1 MSSGGGGSSAPTQQ
15 TITQTTI
22 PDWAKPYATRVLGEA
37 EKLTYGQPYQ
47 EYGGQRMAGFNPLQ
61 QQAFGNIANM
71 GPASQI
77 GQATGFAGLA
87 GLQAQ
92 QLAGSYQ
99 PMQERQ
105 FYQPMDLSYGNVQAP
120 SLQQYQMGPAQQVQ
134 GQGYGALSMGAP
146 GQVQAPELQQF
157 GMGPAE
163 RVGIGALEQY
173 QMGGPER
180 VGIGGLSQYQMG
192 PAERVQADKF
202 GIEQAREYMSPYMQD
217 VVEQQKR
224 AAVKDYARELPGMG
238 AAAARAG
245 AKGGTREALVQAEA
259 QRGLQE
265 RLGGI
270 EATGRQQAFQ
280 QAQQQFAADR
290 AAQMQA
296 AQLNQAAGLTTGQ
309 QNLAAALGVQQLGTQ
324 AGLQANLANQ
334 QAMQRAQEQNLA
346 ARLGVQQLGTQAGLQ
361 AALANQ
367 QAGLT
372 TGQQNLAAQLQTQGL
387 GAQQGLQAQ
396 LANQQMGFN
405 VAQQNLA
412 AEQARRQFIAQQGM
426 QAQLANQQAG
436 LTTGQQNLAAL
447 LGVQQLGAGQGLQAQ
462 QLNQAAQL
470 QAQQQMLGQ
479 RGQMAQFGLQGAELA
494 DRSRQFGANLGL
506 QGIQQQLAAAQA
518 LGGLGQQQF
527 SQQQAATQAQMG
539 AGQQLQMLEQQR
551 LEQQYQDFLARQRYP
566 YAQLG
571 FMSDILRGTPAQG
584 AISSIYQAPPSA
596 MGQLIG
602 AGTGLAGI
610 YGAMK
615 GG

>member
-47 EYGGQRMAGFNPLQ
+47 EYGGQRMAGLNPLQ
-61 QQAFGNIANM
+61 QQAYGNIAGM

-120 SLQQYQMGPAQQVQ
+120 SLQQYQMGPAQQVE

-146 GQVQAPELQQF
+146 GQVQAPSLQQF
-157 GMGPAE
+157 AMGPAE
-163 RVGIGALEQY
+163 RVGIGA
-173 QMGGPER
+173 
-180 VGIGGLSQYQMG
+180 LSQYQMG

-202 GIEQAREYMSPYMQD
+202 GIGQAREYMSPYMQD
-217 VVEQQKR
+217 VVEQQKQ
-224 AAVKDYARELPGMG
+224 AAVQDYARQLPGMS

-259 QRGLQE
+259 QRGLQQQ
-265 RLGGI
+265 LGNI

-309 QNLAAALGVQQLGTQ
+309 QNLAAA
-324 AGLQANLANQ
+324 
-334 QAMQRAQEQNLA
+334 
-346 ARLGVQQLGTQAGLQ
+346 LGVQQLGTQAGLQ

-412 AEQARRQFIAQQGM
+412 AEQARRQLIAQQGL

-527 SQQQAATQAQMG
+527 AQQQAATQAQMG

>member
-47 EYGGQRMAGFNPLQ
+47 EYGGQRMAGLNPLQ
-61 QQAFGNIANM
+61 QQAYQNIGGM

-105 FYQPMDLSYGNVQAP
+105 FYQPMDLSYTTTQAP
-120 SLQQYQMGPAQQVQ
+120 QLQQFQMAQPQQVQ
-134 GQGYGALSMGAP
+134 GTGYGELSMRGPGA
-146 GQVQAPELQQF
+146 VSAPDLQQF
-157 GMGPAE
+157 
-163 RVGIGALEQY
+163 

-180 VGIGGLSQYQMG
+180 VGIGGLEQYQMG

-202 GIEQAREYMSPYMQD
+202 GIGQAREYMSPYMQD
-217 VVEQQKR
+217 VVEQQKQ
-224 AAVKDYARELPGMG
+224 AAVQDYARQLPGMG

-245 AKGGTREALVQAEA
+245 AKGGTREALLQAEA
-259 QRGLQE
+259 RRGLQD
-265 RLGGI
+265 RLGDI

-280 QAQQQFAADR
+280 QAQQQFGADR
-290 AAQMQA
+290 AALMQA
-296 AQLNQAAGLTTGQ
+296 QQLNQAAGLTTGQ
-309 QNLAAALGVQQLGTQ
+309 
-324 AGLQANLANQ
+324 
-334 QAMQRAQEQNLA
+334 QNLA

-387 GAQQGLQAQ
+387 GAQQAMQAA

-405 VAQQNLA
+405 VGQQNLS

-426 QAQLANQQAG
+426 QSQLANQQAG
-436 LTTGQQNLAAL
+436 LTSGQANLQAL
-447 LGVQQLGAGQGLQAQ
+447 LGTQQLGAQTGLQSQ

-470 QAQQQMLGQ
+470 QAQQQALGQ
-479 RGQMAQFGLQGAELA
+479 RGQMAQFGLQGAQLA
-494 DRSRQFGANLGL
+494 DQSRQFGANLGL
-506 QGIQQQLAAAQA
+506 QGIQQQLAAAGA
-518 LGGLGQQQF
+518 LGQLGQTQFGQQQ
-527 SQQQAATQAQMG
+527 AINQAQMG
-539 AGQQLQMLEQQR
+539 AGAQLQALEQQR
-551 LEQQYQDFLARQRYP
+551 LEQQYQDFMARQRYP

-584 AISSIYQAPPSA
+584 AISSLYQAPPSA

-615 GG
+615 G

>member
-1 MSSGGGGSSAPTQQ
+1 
-15 TITQTTI
+15 
-22 PDWAKPYATRVLGEA
+22 
-37 EKLTYGQPYQ
+37 
-47 EYGGQRMAGFNPLQ
+47 MAGLNPLQ
-61 QQAFGNIANM
+61 QQAYQNIGGM

-105 FYQPMDLSYGNVQAP
+105 FYQPMDLSYSTTQAP
-120 SLQQYQMGPAQQVQ
+120 QLQQFQMGQPQQVQGTGYGELSMRGPGAVSAPDLQQFQMGPAQQVQ
-134 GQGYGALSMGAP
+134 AYNAQALG
-146 GQVQAPELQQF
+146 
-157 GMGPAE
+157 
-163 RVGIGALEQY
+163 
-173 QMGGPER
+173 MGGPER
-180 VGIGGLSQYQMG
+180 VGIGGLEQYQMG

-202 GIEQAREYMSPYMQD
+202 GIGQAREYMSPYMQD
-217 VVEQQKR
+217 VVEQQKQ
-224 AAVKDYARELPGMG
+224 AAVQDYARQLPGMG

-259 QRGLQE
+259 RRGLQD
-265 RLGGI
+265 RLGDI

-280 QAQQQFAADR
+280 QAQQQFGADR

-296 AQLNQAAGLTTGQ
+296 A
-309 QNLAAALGVQQLGTQ
+309 
-324 AGLQANLANQ
+324 LANQ
-334 QAMQRAQEQNLA
+334 QAGLSTGQQNLA

-387 GAQQGLQAQ
+387 GAQQAMQAG

-405 VAQQNLA
+405 VGQQNLA

-447 LGVQQLGAGQGLQAQ
+447 LGVQQLGSGQQLQAQ

-470 QAQQQMLGQ
+470 QAQQQALAQ
-479 RGQMAQFGLQGAELA
+479 QQQMAQFGLQGAQLA
-494 DRSRQFGANLGL
+494 EQSRQFGGNFGL
-506 QGIQQQLAAAQA
+506 QALQQQLAAAGQ
-518 LGGLGQQQF
+518 LGNLGQQQF
-527 SQQQAATQAQMG
+527 GQQQAAAQAQMG
-539 AGQQLQMLEQQR
+539 MGSQLQALEQQR
-551 LEQQYQDFLARQRYP
+551 LEQQYQDFLAQQRYP
-566 YAQLG
+566 YSQLG
-571 FMSDILRGTPAQG
+571 FLSDVLRGIPTTTSSQAIYAAQ
-584 AISSIYQAPPSA
+584 PSMVNQIA
-596 MGQLIG
+596 G
-602 AGTGLAGI
+602 AGMTAYGLGNLF
-610 YGAMK
+610 GR

>member
-22 PDWAKPYATRVLGEA
+22 PEWAKPYATRVLGEA

-47 EYGGQRMAGFNPLQ
+47 EYGGQRMAGLNPLQ
-61 QQAFGNIANM
+61 QQAYGNIAGM

-92 QLAGSYQ
+92 QMAGAYQ

-105 FYQPMDLSYGNVQAP
+105 FYQPMDLAYGNVEAP
-120 SLQQYQMGPAQQVQ
+120 QLRS
-134 GQGYGALSMGAP
+134 
-146 GQVQAPELQQF
+146 
-157 GMGPAE
+157 
-163 RVGIGALEQY
+163 Y

-180 VGIGGLSQYQMG
+180 I
-192 PAERVQADKF
+192 QADRF
-202 GIEQAREYMSPYMQD
+202 GIAQSREYMSPYMQD
-217 VVEQQKR
+217 VVEQQKQ
-224 AAVKDYARELPGMG
+224 AAVQDYARQLPGMG

-259 QRGLQE
+259 QRNLQE

-280 QAQQQFAADR
+280 QAQQQFGADR

-296 AQLNQAAGLTTGQ
+296 A
-309 QNLAAALGVQQLGTQ
+309 
-324 AGLQANLANQ
+324 
-334 QAMQRAQEQNLA
+334 
-346 ARLGVQQLGTQAGLQ
+346 
-361 AALANQ
+361 
-367 QAGLT
+367 
-372 TGQQNLAAQLQTQGL
+372 
-387 GAQQGLQAQ
+387 
-396 LANQQMGFN
+396 
-405 VAQQNLA
+405 
-412 AEQARRQFIAQQGM
+412 
-426 QAQLANQQAG
+426 LANQQAG

-447 LGVQQLGAGQGLQAQ
+447 LGVQQLGAGQALQAQ

-527 SQQQAATQAQMG
+527 AQQQAATQAQMG

-571 FMSDILRGTPAQG
+571 FMSDVLRGTPAQG
-584 AISSIYQAPPSA
+584 AISSLYQAPPSA

-610 YGAMK
+610 YGALK

>member
-37 EKLTYGQPYQ
+37 ERLTYGQPYQ
-47 EYGGQRMAGFNPLQ
+47 EYGGQRMAGLNPLQ
-61 QQAFGNIANM
+61 QQAYQNIGGM

-77 GQATGFAGLA
+77 DQATGFAGLA

-105 FYQPMDLSYGNVQAP
+105 FYQPMDLSYSTTQAP
-120 SLQQYQMGPAQQVQ
+120 QLQQFQMGQPQQVE
-134 GQGYGALSMGAP
+134 GTGYGELSMRGPEA
-146 GQVQAPELQQF
+146 VRAPELQQF
-157 GMGPAE
+157 QMGPAE

-173 QMGGPER
+173 QMG
-180 VGIGGLSQYQMG
+180 

-202 GIEQAREYMSPYMQD
+202 GIGQAREYMSPYMQD
-217 VVEQQKR
+217 VVEQQKQ
-224 AAVKDYARELPGMG
+224 AAVQDYARQLPGMG

-280 QAQQQFAADR
+280 QAQQQFGADR
-290 AAQMQA
+290 AALMQA
-296 AQLNQAAGLTTGQ
+296 QQLNQAAGLTTGQ
-309 QNLAAALGVQQLGTQ
+309 
-324 AGLQANLANQ
+324 
-334 QAMQRAQEQNLA
+334 QNLA

-387 GAQQGLQAQ
+387 GAQQAMQAA

-405 VAQQNLA
+405 VGQQNLA

-426 QAQLANQQAG
+426 QSQLANQQAG
-436 LTTGQQNLAAL
+436 LTSGQANLQAL
-447 LGVQQLGAGQGLQAQ
+447 LGTQQLGAQTGLQSQ

-470 QAQQQMLGQ
+470 QAQQQALGQ
-479 RGQMAQFGLQGAELA
+479 RGQMAQFGLQGAQLA
-494 DRSRQFGANLGL
+494 DQSRQFGANLGL
-506 QGIQQQLAAAQA
+506 QGIQQQLAAAGA
-518 LGGLGQQQF
+518 LGQLGQTQF
-527 SQQQAATQAQMG
+527 GQRQAVNQAQMG
-539 AGQQLQMLEQQR
+539 AGAQLQALEQQR
-551 LEQQYQDFLARQRYP
+551 LEQQYQDFMARQRYP

-584 AISSIYQAPPSA
+584 AISSLYQAPPSA

-615 GG
+615 G

>member
-47 EYGGQRMAGFNPLQ
+47 EYGGQRMAGLNPLQ
-61 QQAFGNIANM
+61 QQAYQNIGGM

-105 FYQPMDLSYGNVQAP
+105 FYQPMDLSYSTTQAP
-120 SLQQYQMGPAQQVQ
+120 QLQQFQMGQPQQVQ
-134 GQGYGALSMGAP
+134 GTGYGELSMRGPGA
-146 GQVQAPELQQF
+146 VSAPDLQQF
-157 GMGPAE
+157 
-163 RVGIGALEQY
+163 

-180 VGIGGLSQYQMG
+180 VGIGGLEQYQMG
-192 PAERVQADKF
+192 PSERVQADKF
-202 GIEQAREYMSPYMQD
+202 GIGQAREYMSPYMQD
-217 VVEQQKR
+217 VVEQQKQ
-224 AAVKDYARELPGMG
+224 AAVQDYARQLPGMG

-259 QRGLQE
+259 RRGLQD
-265 RLGGI
+265 RLGDI

-280 QAQQQFAADR
+280 QAQQQFGADR
-290 AAQMQA
+290 AALMQA
-296 AQLNQAAGLTTGQ
+296 QQLNQAAGLTTGQ
-309 QNLAAALGVQQLGTQ
+309 
-324 AGLQANLANQ
+324 
-334 QAMQRAQEQNLA
+334 QNLA

-405 VAQQNLA
+405 VGQQNLA

-426 QAQLANQQAG
+426 QSQLANQQAG
-436 LTTGQQNLAAL
+436 LTSGQANLQAL
-447 LGVQQLGAGQGLQAQ
+447 LGTQQLGAQTGLQSQ

-470 QAQQQMLGQ
+470 QAQQQALGQ
-479 RGQMAQFGLQGAELA
+479 RGQMAQFGLQGAQLA
-494 DRSRQFGANLGL
+494 DQSRQFGANLGL
-506 QGIQQQLAAAQA
+506 QGIQQQLAAAGA
-518 LGGLGQQQF
+518 LGQLGQTQFGQQQ
-527 SQQQAATQAQMG
+527 AVNQAQMG
-539 AGQQLQMLEQQR
+539 AGAQLQALEQQR
-551 LEQQYQDFLARQRYP
+551 LEQQYQDFMARQRYP

-584 AISSIYQAPPSA
+584 AISSLYQAPPSA

-615 GG
+615 G

>member
-47 EYGGQRMAGFNPLQ
+47 EYGGQRMAGLNPLQ
-61 QQAFGNIANM
+61 QQAYQNIGGM

-105 FYQPMDLSYGNVQAP
+105 FYQPMDLSYTTTQAP
-120 SLQQYQMGPAQQVQ
+120 Q
-134 GQGYGALSMGAP
+134 
-146 GQVQAPELQQF
+146 LQQF
-157 GMGPAE
+157 
-163 RVGIGALEQY
+163 
-173 QMGGPER
+173 QMGAPER
-180 VGIGGLSQYQMG
+180 VGIGGLEQYQMG
-192 PAERVQADKF
+192 PAERVQVDKF
-202 GIEQAREYMSPYMQD
+202 GIGQAREYMSPYMQD
-217 VVEQQKR
+217 VVEQQKQ
-224 AAVKDYARELPGMG
+224 AAVQDYARQLPGMG

-259 QRGLQE
+259 RRGLQD
-265 RLGGI
+265 RLGDI

-280 QAQQQFAADR
+280 QAQQQFGADR
-290 AAQMQA
+290 AALMQA
-296 AQLNQAAGLTTGQ
+296 QQLNQAAGLTTGQ
-309 QNLAAALGVQQLGTQ
+309 
-324 AGLQANLANQ
+324 
-334 QAMQRAQEQNLA
+334 QNLA

-372 TGQQNLAAQLQTQGL
+372 AGQANLQ
-387 GAQQGLQAQ
+387 
-396 LANQQMGFN
+396 
-405 VAQQNLA
+405 
-412 AEQARRQFIAQQGM
+412 
-426 QAQLANQQAG
+426 
-436 LTTGQQNLAAL
+436 AL
-447 LGVQQLGAGQGLQAQ
+447 LGTQQLGAGQALQAQ

-470 QAQQQMLGQ
+470 QAQQQALGQ
-479 RGQMAQFGLQGAELA
+479 RGQMAQFGLQGAQLA
-494 DRSRQFGANLGL
+494 DQSRQFGANLGL
-506 QGIQQQLAAAQA
+506 QGIQQQLAAAGT
-518 LGGLGQQQF
+518 LGQLGQTQFGQQQ
-527 SQQQAATQAQMG
+527 AVNQAQMG
-539 AGQQLQMLEQQR
+539 AGAQLQALEQQR
-551 LEQQYQDFLARQRYP
+551 LEQQYQDFLSRQRYP

-584 AISSIYQAPPSA
+584 AISSLYQAPPSA

-615 GG
+615 G

>member
-47 EYGGQRMAGFNPLQ
+47 QYGGQRMAGLNPLQ
-61 QQAFGNIANM
+61 QQAYGEVGAM

-77 GQATGFAGLA
+77 GQATGFAGMA
-87 GLQAQ
+87 GLEAQ
-92 QLAGSYQ
+92 RLRESYQ

-105 FYQPMDLSYGNVQAP
+105 FYQPMDLSYGTVQAP
-120 SLQQYQMGPAQQVQ
+120 ELQQYQMTEPQQVQ
-134 GQGYGALSMGAP
+134 GQGYEQISMA
-146 GQVQAPELQQF
+146 A
-157 GMGPAE
+157 
-163 RVGIGALEQY
+163 
-173 QMGGPER
+173 PER
-180 VGIGGLSQYQMG
+180 VGIGSLEQYQMG

-202 GIEQAREYMSPYMQD
+202 GLGAAREYMSPYMQD
-217 VVEQQKR
+217 VVEQQKQ
-224 AAVKDYARELPGMG
+224 AAVQDYARNLPALQ
-238 AAAARAG
+238 AAGVKAG
-245 AKGGTREALVQAEA
+245 ARGGTREALLQSEA
-259 QRGLQE
+259 RKGLQQQ
-265 RLGGI
+265 LGGI

-296 AQLNQAAGLTTGQ
+296 QQLNQAAGLTTGQ
-309 QNLAAALGVQQLGTQ
+309 
-324 AGLQANLANQ
+324 
-334 QAMQRAQEQNLA
+334 QNLA

-372 TGQQNLAAQLQTQGL
+372 TGQQNLAAEQARRQLM
-387 GAQQGLQAQ
+387 AQQGLQAQ
-396 LANQQMGFN
+396 LANQQ
-405 VAQQNLA
+405 
-412 AEQARRQFIAQQGM
+412 
-426 QAQLANQQAG
+426 AG
-436 LTTGQQNLAAL
+436 LTRGQANLQAAL
-447 LGVQQLGAGQGLQAQ
+447 QTQGLGAQQGLQAQ

-470 QAQQQMLGQ
+470 QAQQQALGQ

-506 QGIQQQLAAAQA
+506 QGVQQQLAAAQA
-518 LGGLGQQQF
+518 LGGLGQTQF
-527 SQQQAATQAQMG
+527 GQQQAATQGRMAAG
-539 AGQQLQMLEQQR
+539 AQLQALEQQR
-551 LEQQYQDFLARQRYP
+551 LEQQYQDFLAQQRYP

-584 AISSIYQAPPSA
+584 AISSLYQAPPSA

>member
-1 MSSGGGGSSAPTQQ
+1 MSSGGGGGSSAPTQQ

-47 EYGGQRMAGFNPLQ
+47 EYGGQRTAGLNPLQ
-61 QQAFGNIANM
+61 QQAYQNIGGM
-71 GPASQI
+71 GPASQV

-105 FYQPMDLSYGNVQAP
+105 FYQPMDLSYTTTQAP
-120 SLQQYQMGPAQQVQ
+120 QLQQFQMGQPQQVEGTGYGELSMRGPGQVLAPELQQFSMGPAQQVQ
-134 GQGYGALSMGAP
+134 AYNAQAL
-146 GQVQAPELQQF
+146 
-157 GMGPAE
+157 GMGPAQQ
-163 RVGIGALEQY
+163 VGIGGLEQY
-173 QMGGPER
+173 QMGQAER
-180 VGIGGLSQYQMG
+180 VG
-192 PAERVQADKF
+192 ADKF
-202 GIEQAREYMSPYMQD
+202 GIGQAREYMSPYMQD
-217 VVEQQKR
+217 VVEQQKQ
-224 AAVKDYARELPGMG
+224 AAVQDYARQLPGMG

-259 QRGLQE
+259 RRGLQD
-265 RLGGI
+265 RLGDI

-280 QAQQQFAADR
+280 QAQQQFGADR
-290 AAQMQA
+290 AALMQA
-296 AQLNQAAGLTTGQ
+296 QQLNQAAGLTTGQ
-309 QNLAAALGVQQLGTQ
+309 
-324 AGLQANLANQ
+324 
-334 QAMQRAQEQNLA
+334 QNLA

-372 TGQQNLAAQLQTQGL
+372 TGQQNLAAGLQAQQLNAQQALEAQRLNQAAGLTTGQQNLAAQLQTQGL
-387 GAQQGLQAQ
+387 GAQQGLQAA

-405 VAQQNLA
+405 VGQQNLS

-426 QAQLANQQAG
+426 QSQLANQQAG
-436 LTTGQQNLAAL
+436 LTSGQANLQAL
-447 LGVQQLGAGQGLQAQ
+447 LGTQQLGAQTGLQSQ

-470 QAQQQMLGQ
+470 QAQQQALGQ
-479 RGQMAQFGLQGAELA
+479 RGQMAQFGLQGAQLA
-494 DRSRQFGANLGL
+494 DQSRQFGANLGL
-506 QGIQQQLAAAQA
+506 QGIQQQLAAAGT
-518 LGGLGQQQF
+518 LGQLGQTQFGQQQ
-527 SQQQAATQAQMG
+527 AVNQAQMG
-539 AGQQLQMLEQQR
+539 AGAQLQALEQQR
-551 LEQQYQDFLARQRYP
+551 LEQQYQDFMARQRYP

-584 AISSIYQAPPSA
+584 AISSLYQAPPSA

-615 GG
+615 G

>member
-22 PDWAKPYATRVLGEA
+22 PEWAKPYATRVLGEA

-47 EYGGQRMAGFNPLQ
+47 EYGGQRMAGLNPLQ
-61 QQAFGNIANM
+61 QQAYGNIAGM

-92 QLAGSYQ
+92 QMAGAYQ

-105 FYQPMDLSYGNVQAP
+105 FYQPMDLAYGNVEAP
-120 SLQQYQMGPAQQVQ
+120 QLRSYQMGPAQQV
-134 GQGYGALSMGAP
+134 
-146 GQVQAPELQQF
+146 
-157 GMGPAE
+157 
-163 RVGIGALEQY
+163 GIGPLQQY

-180 VGIGGLSQYQMG
+180 I
-192 PAERVQADKF
+192 QADRF
-202 GIEQAREYMSPYMQD
+202 GAAQAREYMSPYMQD
-217 VVEQQKR
+217 VVEQQKQ
-224 AAVKDYARELPGMG
+224 AAVQDYARQLPGMG

-259 QRGLQE
+259 QRNLQQQ
-265 RLGGI
+265 LGGI

-280 QAQQQFAADR
+280 QAQQQFGADR

-296 AQLNQAAGLTTGQ
+296 ALANQQAGLSTGQ
-309 QNLAAALGVQQLGTQ
+309 QNLAAQ
-324 AGLQANLANQ
+324 
-334 QAMQRAQEQNLA
+334 
-346 ARLGVQQLGTQAGLQ
+346 LGVQQLGTQAGLQ

-372 TGQQNLAAQLQTQGL
+372 TGQQNLAA
-387 GAQQGLQAQ
+387 
-396 LANQQMGFN
+396 
-405 VAQQNLA
+405 
-412 AEQARRQFIAQQGM
+412 
-426 QAQLANQQAG
+426 
-436 LTTGQQNLAAL
+436 L
-447 LGVQQLGAGQGLQAQ
+447 LGVQQLGAGQALQAQ

-527 SQQQAATQAQMG
+527 AQQQAATQAQMG

>member
-61 QQAFGNIANM
+61 NQAFENVAGM

-87 GLQAQ
+87 GLEAQ
-92 QLAGSYQ
+92 RLRDSYQ

-105 FYQPMDLSYGNVQAP
+105 FYQPMDLSYAG
-120 SLQQYQMGPAQQVQ
+120 
-134 GQGYGALSMGAP
+134 
-146 GQVQAPELQQF
+146 VQAPELQQYQ
-157 GMGPAE
+157 MTEPQQ
-163 RVGIGALEQY
+163 VGIGQLQ
-173 QMGGPER
+173 
-180 VGIGGLSQYQMG
+180 QYQMG
-192 PAERVQADKF
+192 PAERVQSDKF
-202 GIEQAREYMSPYMQD
+202 GIGQAREYMSPYMQD
-217 VVEQQKR
+217 VVEQQKQ
-224 AAVKDYARELPGMG
+224 AAVQDYARQLPGMG

-259 QRGLQE
+259 RRGLQE
-265 RLGGI
+265 QLGGI

-296 AQLNQAAGLTTGQ
+296 QQLNQAAGLTTGQ
-309 QNLAAALGVQQLGTQ
+309 
-324 AGLQANLANQ
+324 
-334 QAMQRAQEQNLA
+334 QNLA

-372 TGQQNLAAQLQTQGL
+372 RGQANLQAALQTQGL
-387 GAQQGLQAQ
+387 GAGQA
-396 LANQQMGFN
+396 
-405 VAQQNLA
+405 
-412 AEQARRQFIAQQGM
+412 
-426 QAQLANQQAG
+426 
-436 LTTGQQNLAAL
+436 
-447 LGVQQLGAGQGLQAQ
+447 LQAQ

-470 QAQQQMLGQ
+470 QAQQQALAQ
-479 RGQMAQFGLQGAELA
+479 RGQMAQFGLQGAQAA
-494 DRSRQFGANLGL
+494 DQSRQFGANLGL
-506 QGIQQQLAAAQA
+506 QGIQQQMAAA
-518 LGGLGQQQF
+518 GTLGQLGQTQF
-527 SQQQAATQAQMG
+527 GQQQAANQAQMALG
-539 AGQQLQMLEQQR
+539 AQLQALEQQR
-551 LEQQYQDFLARQRYP
+551 LDQQYQDFLAAQRYP

-584 AISSIYQAPPSA
+584 AISSLYQAPPSA

>member
-61 QQAFGNIANM
+61 NQAFQNVAGM

-87 GLQAQ
+87 GLEAQ
-92 QLAGSYQ
+92 RLRDSYQ

-105 FYQPMDLSYGNVQAP
+105 FYQPMDLSYSATQAP
-120 SLQQYQMGPAQQVQ
+120 QLREIQMGGPQQVQGTGYGELTMRGPEQVGIGQLQQYQMDPAQQVQ
-134 GQGYGALSMGAP
+134 ADR
-146 GQVQAPELQQF
+146 F
-157 GMGPAE
+157 
-163 RVGIGALEQY
+163 GIG
-173 QMGGPER
+173 
-180 VGIGGLSQYQMG
+180 
-192 PAERVQADKF
+192 
-202 GIEQAREYMSPYMQD
+202 QAREYMSPYMQD
-217 VVEQQKR
+217 VVEQQK
-224 AAVKDYARELPGMG
+224 ASAIKDYARQLPGMG

-259 QRGLQE
+259 QRNLQE
-265 RLGGI
+265 QLGGI

-280 QAQQQFAADR
+280 QAQQQFGVDR
-290 AAQMQA
+290 AALMQA
-296 AQLNQAAGLTTGQ
+296 QQLNQAAGLTTGQ
-309 QNLAAALGVQQLGTQ
+309 
-324 AGLQANLANQ
+324 
-334 QAMQRAQEQNLA
+334 QNLA

-361 AALANQ
+361 A
-367 QAGLT
+367 G
-372 TGQQNLAAQLQTQGL
+372 
-387 GAQQGLQAQ
+387 

-405 VAQQNLA
+405 VGQQNLS

-436 LTTGQQNLAAL
+436 LTSGQANLQAAL
-447 LGVQQLGAGQGLQAQ
+447 QTQGLGAQTGMQAQ

-470 QAQQQMLGQ
+470 QAQQQALAQ
-479 RGQMAQFGLQGAELA
+479 RGQMAQFGLQGAQAA
-494 DRSRQFGANLGL
+494 DQSRQFGANLGL
-506 QGIQQQLAAAQA
+506 QGIQQQMAAA
-518 LGGLGQQQF
+518 GTLGQLGQTQF
-527 SQQQAATQAQMG
+527 GQQQAANQAQMALG
-539 AGQQLQMLEQQR
+539 AQLQGLEQQR
-551 LEQQYQDFLARQRYP
+551 LDQQYQDFLAKQRYP

-584 AISSIYQAPPSA
+584 AISSLYQAPPSA

>member
-47 EYGGQRMAGFNPLQ
+47 EYGGQRMAGLNPLQ
-61 QQAFGNIANM
+61 QQAYQNIGGM

-105 FYQPMDLSYGNVQAP
+105 FYQPMDLSYTTTQAP
-120 SLQQYQMGPAQQVQ
+120 QLQQFQMAQPQQVQ
-134 GQGYGALSMGAP
+134 GTGYGELSMRGPGA
-146 GQVQAPELQQF
+146 VSAPDLQQF
-157 GMGPAE
+157 
-163 RVGIGALEQY
+163 

-180 VGIGGLSQYQMG
+180 VGIGGLEQYQMG

-202 GIEQAREYMSPYMQD
+202 GIGQAREYMSPYMQD
-217 VVEQQKR
+217 VVEQQKQ
-224 AAVKDYARELPGMG
+224 AAVQDYARQLPGMG

-245 AKGGTREALVQAEA
+245 AKGGTREALLQAEA
-259 QRGLQE
+259 RRGLQD
-265 RLGGI
+265 RLGDI

-280 QAQQQFAADR
+280 QAQQQFGADR
-290 AAQMQA
+290 AALMQA
-296 AQLNQAAGLTTGQ
+296 QQLNQAAGLTTGQ
-309 QNLAAALGVQQLGTQ
+309 
-324 AGLQANLANQ
+324 
-334 QAMQRAQEQNLA
+334 QNLA

-387 GAQQGLQAQ
+387 GAQQAMQAA

-405 VAQQNLA
+405 VGQQNLA

-426 QAQLANQQAG
+426 QSQLANQQAG
-436 LTTGQQNLAAL
+436 LTSGQANLQAL
-447 LGVQQLGAGQGLQAQ
+447 LGTQQLGAQTGLQSQ

-470 QAQQQMLGQ
+470 QAQQQALGQ
-479 RGQMAQFGLQGAELA
+479 RGQMAQFGLQGAQLA
-494 DRSRQFGANLGL
+494 DQSRQFGANLGL
-506 QGIQQQLAAAQA
+506 QGIQQQLAAAGA
-518 LGGLGQQQF
+518 LGQLGQTQFGQQQ
-527 SQQQAATQAQMG
+527 AVNQAQMG
-539 AGQQLQMLEQQR
+539 AGAQLQALEQQR
-551 LEQQYQDFLARQRYP
+551 LEQQYQDFMARQRYP

-584 AISSIYQAPPSA
+584 AISSLYQAPPSA

-615 GG
+615 G